1 MRRKP
6 GRPRSMP
13 FVRVRACCRRRRRSQ
28 RTTPGGLPPRGRTPP
43 AIASSPLTLRG
54 RVVLTDGKPIP
65 PDIRVTLGAD
75 WGTDAQMTSLV
86 TDGTFE
92 FKGLARGVYSLAP
105 ALRSYK
111 LADGATGEVL
121 VDRDRKEVV
130 LRMEPTPARP

>member
-1 MRRKP
+1 LGDIRL
-6 GRPRSMP
+6 
-13 FVRVRACCRRRRRSQ
+13 
-28 RTTPGGLPPRGRTPP
+28 LP
-43 AIASSPLTLRG
+43 AYTLRG

-65 PDIRVTLGAD
+65 PDNRVTLGAD